1 MLQFIAIKQLAYVRA
16 AMIRVMA
23 SWENIGIYWGID
35 TSVLDVIKK
44 KHRHNIDHCFTEMV
58 AKWLQNG

>member
-1 MLQFIAIKQLAYVRA
+1 MFQFIDIKQLAYVKA

-35 TSVLDVIKK
+35 TSDLDVIK
-44 KHRHNIDHCFTEMV
+44 RTYRDIERRFTEMV